1 MKIGLVLSGGMA
13 KGAYQ
18 IGALKAI
25 EEFIPYGEIEYISG
39 ASIGVLNGYAYAT
52 GQLDLAQKL
61 WKNCC
66 GSYNRSLITRV
77 LRDGTIPNAIASLQ
91 QNGKAPK
98 GVFYAALL
106 NMTQKTLV
114 YQNLSSAGAQDMVD
128 LLCASVA
135 VPACN
140 KGIVWNGVK
149 YFDGAAVDNIPVFP
163 LMKHELDYIICVYF
177 DEYCY
182 TFENSCFDDRVIK
195 ITFSSDSVLK
205 QSLVLTRERVAEMID
220 EGYRKTKEILSEAF
234 KKGYEDTAYVK
245 SVIPQINSRYG
256 ENKLRIT
263 GDLLVTNLNKVAQKF
278 ADRKIIV

>member
-25 EEFIPYGEIEYISG
+25 EEFIPFGEIEYISG

-77 LRDGTIPNAIASLQ
+77 LRDGTIPNAITGLQ
-91 QNGKAPK
+91 QNGQVPG

-106 NMTQKTLV
+106 DMTKKTLV
-114 YQNLSSAGAQDMVD
+114 YQNLASADAQDMVD

-135 VPACN
+135 VPACS
-140 KGIVWNGVK
+140 KGVAWNGGK

-195 ITFSSDSVLK
+195 VTFSSDSILA
-205 QSLVLTRERVAEMID
+205 QSLVLTRERVSEMID
-220 EGYRKTKEILSEAF
+220 EGYFKTKEILTAAF
-234 KKGYEDTAYVK
+234 EKGYEDTEYVR
-245 SVIPQINSRYG
+245 SVIPSINSRYG
-256 ENKLRIT
+256 
-263 GDLLVTNLNKVAQKF
+263 
-278 ADRKIIV
+278 